1 MKQILVTGATSGI
14 GEGLVKLAADRHYKV
29 IACGRNG
36 EKLTELESSHP
47 LSTLNFDVTDPQ
59 QTFDALSNVQ
69 ADIYVLNAGVCEYVD
84 IDSFDPDM
92 FKRVFEANFFGVIN
106 CINALLPN
114 LMAGNQL
121 VIVDSMARLLPFT
134 QSQAYGASK
143 AALHYLTKTMEVDLA
158 AKGVIVQSVS
168 PGFVET
174 PLTNK
179 NDFDMPMRISVD
191 EAVASLLNG
200 IEKRSKNI
208 YFPMMF
214 GVVLRL
220 LSRLP
225 SSIKV
230 ALSKKMKNNKQ
241 EADKNV

>member
-29 IACGRNG
+29 IACGRNS

-59 QTFDALSNVQ
+59 QTFDTLSNVK

-143 AALHYLTKTMEVDLA
+143 AALHYLIKTISICLCEFPLMR
-158 AKGVIVQSVS
+158 QSQVC
-168 PGFVET
+168 
-174 PLTNK
+174 
-179 NDFDMPMRISVD
+179 
-191 EAVASLLNG
+191 
-200 IEKRSKNI
+200 
-208 YFPMMF
+208 
-214 GVVLRL
+214 
-220 LSRLP
+220 
-225 SSIKV
+225 
-230 ALSKKMKNNKQ
+230 
-241 EADKNV
+241 